1 MHSLKTKT
9 RGQAEGVKIEEDG
22 HDEKWLLQRDSWRF
36 GDKGRDSRLRIG
48 GMVDK
53 RMSKMDR
60 SKFMDVVKENVHDD
74 RVGWRQMIDCG
85 NHQRKQPNKEDI
97 SLFL

>member
-1 MHSLKTKT
+1 MH
-9 RGQAEGVKIEEDG
+9 
-22 HDEKWLLQRDSWRF
+22 
-36 GDKGRDSRLRIG
+36 IG
-48 GMVDK
+48 GMADK

-60 SKFMDVVKENVHDD
+60 SKFMDVMKENVHDD